1 MDKSITS
8 QSIAGIKN
16 QLVDTILIAGT
27 SVGLLVF
34 ISSLIPFDVV
44 LLNADFYVDIFG
56 LSALYLTYFLRD
68 KLSLEFKSNV
78 IIAMLFVLFI
88 SDVLENGLDTPDFAI
103 IILIPFLTTVI
114 YRYSVSLLVYLL
126 AISIYLVI
134 GYLFHIGTISSPH
147 FDASGIS
154 YFRWIEVV
162 LILTVVSI
170 MISLF
175 LNKFDA
181 TINQLLNDQDR
192 RNKELSEREF
202 LLATITKN
210 IPRTFLTVIDKELKI
225 TYTDGSE
232 YEAFG
237 LDPKSFY
244 KQSALKPF
252 EALGPETVCKM
263 KNAYEKTF
271 SGNPQSID
279 LTIEGHHLLYK
290 ILPLTTVEGAVMSIL
305 VVAENITEE
314 VRTKKLIED
323 NLEEKNVLLQEIH
336 HRVKNNLAVVSGLLE
351 LQSYNIEDEATKLI
365 LRKST
370 NRILSIAKVHEM
382 LYESKN
388 FTRIPFKRYIDEL
401 TQVIIDSLNID
412 STDINITTNIAIK
425 HININQGVPLGI
437 IFNELITNSI
447 KYGFNGQQEKIIEI
461 NVEKEHDFY
470 NVVYRDNGVGIEDF
484 ETATSKSLGFTLIQS
499 LLSQIDAEY
508 QYNTDNKFELSFRFS
523 TDVISNSSIN

>member
-1 MDKSITS
+1 MNKSITS
-8 QSIAGIKN
+8 QSITGIKN

-27 SVGLLVF
+27 TVGFLVL
-34 ISSLIPFDVV
+34 ISSLFPFDKGVINV
-44 LLNADFYVDIFG
+44 DFFVDIFG
-56 LSALYLTYFLRD
+56 LGSLYLTYFFRK
-68 KLSLEFKSNV
+68 KLSLVFKSNV

-88 SDVLENGLDTPDFAI
+88 SDVLENGLNTPDFAI
-103 IILIPFLTTVI
+103 IILIPFLTT
-114 YRYSVSLLVYLL
+114 LLYQFRITILAYFS
-126 AISIYLVI
+126 AISIYLFI
-134 GYLFHIGTISSPH
+134 GYLFQEEIINSPYFDSS
-147 FDASGIS
+147 GLS

-162 LILTVVSI
+162 LILTVVSL

-175 LNKFDA
+175 LSKFDA
-181 TINQLLNDQDR
+181 TINQLLTEQDN
-192 RNKELSEREF
+192 RNKKLSEREF
-202 LLATITKN
+202 LLATVTKN
-210 IPRTFLTVIDKELKI
+210 IPRTFLTVIDKNLTI

-244 KQSALKPF
+244 QQPALNTF
-252 EALGPETVCKM
+252 EQYGTEVVSKM
-263 KNAYEKTF
+263 KSAYEKTF
-271 SGNPQSID
+271 LGSPQSVE
-279 LTIEGHHLLYK
+279 LTVEGQNLLYK
-290 ILPLTTVEGAVMSIL
+290 MLPLTTVDENVMSIL
-305 VVAENITEE
+305 VVTENITEE
-314 VRTKKLIED
+314 VKTKKLIED

-412 STDINITTNIAIK
+412 STDIDIKTDIAIR
-425 HININQGVPLGI
+425 HININHGVPLGI

-447 KYGFNGQQEKIIEI
+447 KYGFNGEKEKVIEI
-461 NVEKEHDFY
+461 SVHKDTDFY
-470 NVVYRDNGVGIEDF
+470 NVVYSDNGVGIEDF